1 MISYWSSVKAV
12 ENPTEE
18 TTIDVFIDRV
28 KNGYW
33 REMIAPIRLIK
44 DKESQKPLKNKLPA
58 VTIGGS
64 FKERNEKSLLVHSGF
79 MCVDIDDFSDKT
91 ALIND
96 PYTYCCM
103 KSVGGNGFAVI
114 IKINPEKHKDSYRW
128 IEKYYLEKYG
138 IQVDSAPKNVAS
150 ARFITFDEDLYINTK
165 SKKAL
170 SLIEKPLKP
179 KSLAII
185 VPKSDISELLDQV
198 HTSVLDTYHDWL
210 SFGMACVETF
220 KEDGRAYFHKMSSL
234 SSKYDAVICDSNYD
248 KLLKRDKQGITAGT
262 FYFYLKQAGAD
273 ISKYSANKVVN
284 EIALNKRI
292 GVSKS
297 ESVVELS
304 KKQNLSIEEAK
315 ELIEEIYDREDIDV
329 RHQTGTENIII
340 NVSNY
345 IFKKHELKKN
355 AITHKY
361 EIDNREMQKEHF
373 NSLYLRA
380 RMTFDDNAVTYDLI
394 ERIIMSEAT
403 IEYNP
408 IRQYIEA
415 NKHRNTTGNLE
426 KIVETI
432 HSKSSMK
439 KTWIKKWLLS
449 IIACY
454 EGYPVRSVLCLTGGQ
469 NTGKTEWFRRLLPAG
484 LQKYYAESN
493 MDKGK
498 DDELLMCEKLIVLD
512 DEMGGKSKQ
521 DEKRF
526 KELTSKNY
534 FSLRAP
540 YGRHNEDFKRLALL
554 CGTTNE
560 KAIINDPTGNT
571 RILPIEVD
579 YIDHDLYNSID
590 KDELFME
597 LYRLYTNGAQWQLDK
612 DEIQILMEVSSEF
625 ETIPYERE
633 LILRFFE
640 APKDDEGFMLMTA
653 TAIKDV
659 IESNSKQKILSM
671 KNFGTALKKIFG
683 EQIQKKDGWK
693 YKVKQKY
700 GLKDDTN
707 SWID

>member
-18 TTIDVFIDRV
+18 TTIDIFIDRV

-33 REMIAPIRLIK
+33 REMIAPIRLEK
-44 DKESQKPLKNKLPA
+44 DKEKQKPLKNILPA
-58 VTIGGS
+58 VTIGGT
-64 FKERNEKSLLVHSGF
+64 FLKRNESGLLKHSGF
-79 MCVDIDDFSDKT
+79 MCVDIDNFSDKS

-114 IKINPEKHKDSYRW
+114 IKINPDKHKDSYRW

-138 IQVDSAPKNVAS
+138 IQVDSLPKNVAS
-150 ARFITFDEDLYINTK
+150 ARYITFDEDLYINTK

-198 HTSVLDTYHDWL
+198 HTSVLDTYNDWL

-220 KEDGRAYFHKMSSL
+220 KEEGRAYFHKLSSL
-234 SSKYDAVICDSNYD
+234 SSKYDPNICDSNYD

-454 EGYPVRSVLCLTGGQ
+454 EGFPVRSVLCLTGGQ

-597 LYRLYTNGAQWQLDK
+597 LYRLYTSGAQWQLDK

-640 APKDDEGFMLMTA
+640 APKNDEGFMLMTA

-700 GLKDDTN
+700 GLKDDTS

>member
-1 MISYWSSVKAV
+1 MISYWTTVKDTK
-12 ENPTEE
+12 NPTEE
-18 TTIDVFIDRV
+18 TSIDVFIDRV

-33 REMIAPIRLIK
+33 REMIAPIRLES
-44 DKESQKPLKNKLPA
+44 DKEKQKPLKNKLPA

-64 FKERNEKSLLVHSGF
+64 FNERNEKSLLKHSGY
-79 MCVDIDDFSDKT
+79 MCVDIDNFSDNT

-96 PYTYCCM
+96 PYTFCCM

-114 IKINPEKHKDSYRW
+114 VKVNPDKHKDCYRW
-128 IEKYYLEKYG
+128 IEKYYLTKYG
-138 IQVDSAPKNVAS
+138 VLVDSAPKNVAS
-150 ARFITFDEDLYINTK
+150 ARYITFDENLYLNTK
-165 SKKAL
+165 SKKCP

-179 KSLAII
+179 KTLAVII
-185 VPKSDISELLDQV
+185 PNNEIGELMDQV
-198 HTSVLDTYHDWL
+198 HTNVLEEYHDWL
-210 SFGMACVETF
+210 CFGLACVATF
-220 KEDGRAYFHKMSSL
+220 KEDGRSYFHKMSSL
-234 SSKYDAVICDSNYD
+234 SNKYDANICDKNYD
-248 KLLKRDKQGITAGT
+248 YLLKRKGEGINQGT
-262 FYFYLKQAGAD
+262 FYYYLKQAGVD
-273 ISKYSANKVVN
+273 ISKYSSNKTVN

-297 ESVVELS
+297 ESAVELS
-304 KKQNLSIEEAK
+304 KKENLSIEEAK
-315 ELIEEIYDREDIDV
+315 VLVDEIYERNDIDV

-340 NVSNY
+340 NVSNF
-345 IFKKHELKKN
+345 IFKKHELRKN
-355 AITHKY
+355 SITHKY
-361 EIDNREMQKEHF
+361 EIDGKEMQKEHF
-373 NSLYLRA
+373 NSLYLKA
-380 RMTFDDNAVTYDLI
+380 RMTFDDNSVTYDLI

-403 IEYNP
+403 MEFNP
-408 IRQYIEA
+408 IQQYIEA
-415 NKHRNTTGNLE
+415 NKHRNSTGNID
-426 KIVETI
+426 KMVETI
-432 HSKSSMK
+432 LSKSSMK

-454 EGYPVRSVLCLTGGQ
+454 DGHPVRSVLCLTGGQ

-526 KELTSKNY
+526 KELTSKNF

-560 KAIINDPTGNT
+560 KAVINDPTGNT

-579 YIDHDLYNSID
+579 SINHDLYNSID

-597 LYRLYTNGAQWQLDK
+597 LYRMYTTGVKWQLDK
-612 DEIQILMEVSSEF
+612 DEISILMEISQEF
-625 ETIPYERE
+625 ETIPFEKE

-640 APKDDEGFMLMTA
+640 VPKDDDGFILMTA

-659 IESNSKQKILSM
+659 IESNSKQKIMSM
-671 KNFGTALKKIFG
+671 KIFGTTLKKIFG
-683 EQIQKKDGWK
+683 DQVQRKDGWK
-693 YKVKQKY
+693 YKVKEKY
-700 GLKDDTN
+700 GLKDDTK

>member
-1 MISYWSSVKAV
+1 MISYWRLVSSV

-18 TTIDVFIDRV
+18 TTIDIFIDRV

-33 REMIAPIRLIK
+33 RELIAPIRLES
-44 DKESQKPLKNKLPA
+44 DKAKQKILKSKLPA
-58 VTIGGS
+58 VTIAGT
-64 FKERNEKSLLVHSGF
+64 FKYRNEASLLKHSGF
-79 MCVDIDDFSDKT
+79 MCVDIDDFNDNS

-114 IKINPEKHKDSYRW
+114 IKVNPEKHKDSYRW

-138 IQVDSAPKNVAS
+138 VQVDAAPKNIAS
-150 ARFITFDEDLYINTK
+150 ARYITFDEDLYINPK

-185 VPKSDISELLDQV
+185 VPKNEISDLIEQV
-198 HTSVLDTYHDWL
+198 HTNVLDSYNDWL
-210 SFGMACVETF
+210 CFAMSCVETF
-220 KEDGRAYFHKMSSL
+220 GEEGRPYFHKLSSL
-234 SSKYDAVICDSNYD
+234 SIKYDENICNNNYD
-248 KLLKRDKQGITAGT
+248 KLLNRDKKGITAGT
-262 FYFYLKQAGAD
+262 FYYYLKQAGAD

-297 ESVVELS
+297 ESTIELS
-304 KKQNLSIEEAK
+304 KKQNLSLEEAK
-315 ELIEEIYDREDIDV
+315 ELIDEIYERDDIDV

-345 IFKKHELKKN
+345 IFKKHQLKKN
-355 AITHKY
+355 TITHKY
-361 EIDNREMQKEHF
+361 EIDGREMQKEHF

-403 IEYNP
+403 LEYNP
-408 IRQYIEA
+408 IQQYIEA
-415 NKHRNTTGNLE
+415 NKHRNTSGNIE
-426 KIVETI
+426 KMVETI

-449 IIACY
+449 LIACY
-454 EGYPVRSVLCLTGGQ
+454 DGYPVRSVLCLTGGQ

-579 YIDHDLYNSID
+579 YIDHELYNSID

-597 LYRLYTNGAQWQLDK
+597 LYRMYTSGSQWQLDK

-640 APKDDEGFMLMTA
+640 KPKDDEGFMLMTA

>member
-58 VTIGGS
+58 VTIGGA
-64 FKERNEKSLLVHSGF
+64 FKERKEKSLLVHSGF

-234 SSKYDAVICDSNYD
+234 SSKYDAVICDNNYD

>member
-1 MISYWSSVKAV
+1 MISYWQSVKSTKDS
-12 ENPTEE
+12 TEE

-33 REMIAPIRLIK
+33 REMIAPIRLES
-44 DKESQKPLKNKLPA
+44 DKEKQKQLKYKLPA
-58 VTIGGS
+58 VTIGGT
-64 FKERNEKSLLVHSGF
+64 FKERNEKSLLNHSGF
-79 MCVDIDDFSDKT
+79 MCVDIDNFSDNS

-114 IKINPEKHKDSYRW
+114 VKINPDKHKDCYRW
-128 IEKYYLEKYG
+128 IEKYYLNKYG
-138 IQVDSAPKNVAS
+138 VLVDSAPKNVAS
-150 ARFITFDEDLYINTK
+150 ARFITFDENLYVNTK
-165 SKKAL
+165 SKKAP
-170 SLIEKPLKP
+170 SLVDKPLKP

-185 VPKSDISELLDQV
+185 IPNNEIGELMDQV
-198 HTSVLDTYHDWL
+198 HTNVLEEYHDWL
-210 SFGMACVETF
+210 CFGLSCVATF

-234 SSKYDAVICDSNYD
+234 SSKYDAKICDKNYD
-248 KLLKRDKQGITAGT
+248 YLLKRNGEGINAGT
-262 FYFYLKQAGAD
+262 FYYYLRQAGVD
-273 ISKYSANKVVN
+273 ISKYSANKTIN

-292 GVSKS
+292 GVSKT

-304 KKQNLSIEEAK
+304 KKENLSIDEAK
-315 ELIEEIYDREDIDV
+315 VLVDEIYERNDIDV

-340 NVSNY
+340 NVSNF
-345 IFKKHELKKN
+345 IFKKHELRKN
-355 AITHKY
+355 SITHKY
-361 EIDNREMQKEHF
+361 EIDNKEMQKEHF
-373 NSLYLRA
+373 NSLYLKA

-403 IEYNP
+403 LEFNP
-408 IRQYIEA
+408 IQQYIEA
-415 NKHRNTTGNLE
+415 NKHRNSTGNLD
-426 KIVETI
+426 KMVETI
-432 HSKSSMK
+432 ISKSSMK

-449 IIACY
+449 IVACY
-454 EGYPVRSVLCLTGGQ
+454 DGHPVRSVLCLTGGQ

-526 KELTSKNY
+526 KELTSKNF

-560 KAIINDPTGNT
+560 KAVINDPTGNT

-579 YIDHDLYNSID
+579 SINHDLYNSID

-597 LYRLYTNGAQWQLDK
+597 LYRMYTTGSKWQLDK
-612 DEIQILMEVSSEF
+612 DEINILMEISQEF
-625 ETIPYERE
+625 ETIPFEKE

-640 APKDDEGFMLMTA
+640 VPQEDEGFILMTA

-659 IESNSKQKILSM
+659 IETNSKQKIMSM
-671 KNFGTALKKIFG
+671 KNFGTTLKKIFG
-683 EQIQKKDGWK
+683 DQVQRKDGWK
-693 YKVKQKY
+693 YKVKEKY
-700 GLKDDTN
+700 GVKDDTN